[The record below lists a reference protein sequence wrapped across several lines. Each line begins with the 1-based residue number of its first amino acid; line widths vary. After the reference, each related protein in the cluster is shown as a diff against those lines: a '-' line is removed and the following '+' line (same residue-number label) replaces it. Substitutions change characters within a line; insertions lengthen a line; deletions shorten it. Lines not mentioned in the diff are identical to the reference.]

1 MFICSLVLSILNFS
15 FFLDS
20 PRYIKKILRMKKN
33 NNVLKYL
40 FLLFLFI
47 HSIPGYLQGTEKIA
61 VVKSRY
67 DNIELVL
74 SNYNIPYDLIEFRDL
89 ANRDVFNK
97 YNSIFF
103 PSGIESNYEDNL
115 DINWQGKEITSV
127 KLAKNFFEMNEKEF
141 GKNLKDFIKQG
152 GSAYFS
158 GYAYKQMSA
167 GYDNFE
173 FFHDFPY
180 MGVPGRIEAEVN
192 GDLAMF
198 SMKRKAYLY
207 MEYPG
212 WIALKHVDDAE
223 ILSESDFSTP
233 KGDKH
238 GPISVLLKDGYGE
251 IIYTSYYS
259 TVYSEFKR
267 FNIYRIAGN
276 AVLKK
281 TVELAKNHSQDTRSR
296 IADSFLG
303 GETSRRYYFNLD
315 VGTNTFYFHSDGVPF
330 MYEIYDSSNRII
342 VSKEIYEKNLSYTL
356 KSSKNDY
363 CFIEVYPGG
372 NERWKM
378 FAIVSAR
385 GAEISPEIFRIG
397 KYFLYG
403 IGILFLAAF
412 IKVFIS
418 RLK

>member
-1 MFICSLVLSILNFS
+1 MIKNKMF
-15 FFLDS
+15 
-20 PRYIKKILRMKKN
+20 
-33 NNVLKYL
+33 LKYL
-40 FLLFLFI
+40 FLLPILLFPI
-47 HSIPGYLQGTEKIA
+47 YIYPQSGERIA

-74 SNYNIPYDLIEFRDL
+74 SNYNIRYDLIEFRELSDTD
-89 ANRDVFNK
+89 NFTK
-97 YNSIFF
+97 YSSIFF

-127 KLAKNFFEMNEKEF
+127 KLTKNFFEMDEKKF
-141 GKNLKDFIKQG
+141 GKDLRDFIKRG

-158 GYAYKQMSA
+158 GYSYKQMSA

-173 FFHDFPY
+173 FFNDFPY
-180 MGVPGRIEAEVN
+180 MGIPGRIEADVYD
-192 GDLAMF
+192 DLAMF

-223 ILSESDFSTP
+223 ILSESKFSTP
-233 KGDKH
+233 KGEKS
-238 GPISVLLKDGYGE
+238 GPISVLIKDGYGE

-276 AVLKK
+276 TVLKRA
-281 TVELAKNHSQDTRSR
+281 VQLAGSYSQDVRSR
-296 IADSFLG
+296 ITDAFLG
-303 GETSRRYYFNLD
+303 GETSRRYYFNIE
-315 VGTNTFYFHSDGVPF
+315 VGTNTFYFLSDGSPF
-330 MYEIYDSSNRII
+330 MYEIYDSSNRLMI
-342 VSKEIYEKNLSYTL
+342 SREIYTKEQSYTL

-372 NERWKM
+372 TERWKI

-385 GAEISPEIFRIG
+385 GAEISPKIFKIG
-397 KYFLYG
+397 KYILYG
-403 IGILFLAAF
+403 IGMLFLAAF
-412 IKVFIS
+412 IKVLFS

>member
-1 MFICSLVLSILNFS
+1 
-15 FFLDS
+15 
-20 PRYIKKILRMKKN
+20 MKKPN
-33 NNVLKYL
+33 RSLNASLI
-40 FLLFLFI
+40 LLLALLI
-47 HSIPGYLQGTEKIA
+47 HPFASAQPGPGKSIA
-61 VVKSRY
+61 VVKSKY

-89 ANRDVFNK
+89 SNRETFAK
-97 YNSIFF
+97 YSSIFF

-115 DINWQGKEITSV
+115 EINWQGKEITSV
-127 KLAKNFFEMNEKEF
+127 KLAKGFFELDEKEF
-141 GKNLKDFIKQG
+141 ASNFRYFIKKG

-167 GYDNFE
+167 AYDNFE
-173 FFHDFPY
+173 FFYDFPF
-180 MGVPGRIEAEVN
+180 MGIPGRIEANVK

-212 WIALKHVDDAE
+212 WIALKHVDDADV
-223 ILSESDFSTP
+223 LSESAFSTP
-233 KGDKH
+233 RGDRF
-238 GPISVLLKDGYGE
+238 GPISVLLTDGKGE

-276 AVLKK
+276 TVLKRAI
-281 TVELAKNHSQDTRSR
+281 ELAEEHSQDIKGR
-296 IADSFLG
+296 IIDSFFG
-303 GETSRRYYFNLD
+303 EETSRRYYFNIE
-315 VGTNTFYFHSDGVPF
+315 VGTNTFYLLSDGAPF
-330 MYEIYDSSNRII
+330 MYEIYDSNNSLL
-342 VSKEIYEKNLSYTL
+342 VSKEIYEKVQRYTI
-356 KSSKNDY
+356 KSAKDDY

-372 NERWKM
+372 KERWKM
-378 FAIVSAR
+378 FSIVSAR
-385 GAEISPEIFRIG
+385 GAEIPPQVIKAGR
-397 KYFLYG
+397 YFLYV

-412 IKVFIS
+412 IKVAIS

>member
-1 MFICSLVLSILNFS
+1 MF
-15 FFLDS
+15 
-20 PRYIKKILRMKKN
+20 
-33 NNVLKYL
+33 LKYL
-40 FLLFLFI
+40 FLLPILLFPI
-47 HSIPGYLQGTEKIA
+47 YIYPQSGERIA

-74 SNYNIPYDLIEFRDL
+74 SNYNIRYDLIEFRELSDTD
-89 ANRDVFNK
+89 NFTK
-97 YNSIFF
+97 YSSIFF

-127 KLAKNFFEMNEKEF
+127 KLTKNFFEMDEKKF
-141 GKNLKDFIKQG
+141 GKDLRDFIKRG

-158 GYAYKQMSA
+158 GYSYKQMSA

-173 FFHDFPY
+173 FFYDFPY
-180 MGVPGRIEAEVN
+180 MGIPGRIEADVYD
-192 GDLAMF
+192 DLAMF

-223 ILSESDFSTP
+223 ILSESKFSTP
-233 KGDKH
+233 KGEKS
-238 GPISVLLKDGYGE
+238 GPISVLIKDGYGE

-276 AVLKK
+276 TVLKRA
-281 TVELAKNHSQDTRSR
+281 VELAGSYSQDVRSR
-296 IADSFLG
+296 ITDAFLG
-303 GETSRRYYFNLD
+303 GETSRRYYFNIE
-315 VGTNTFYFHSDGVPF
+315 VGTNTFYFLSDGSPF
-330 MYEIYDSSNRII
+330 MYEIYDSSNRLMT
-342 VSKEIYEKNLSYTL
+342 SREIYAKEQSYTL

-372 NERWKM
+372 TERWKI

-385 GAEISPEIFRIG
+385 GAEISPKIFKIG
-397 KYFLYG
+397 KYILYG

-412 IKVFIS
+412 IKVLFS

>member
-1 MFICSLVLSILNFS
+1 MF
-15 FFLDS
+15 
-20 PRYIKKILRMKKN
+20 P
-33 NNVLKYL
+33 KYL
-40 FLLFLFI
+40 FLLLI
-47 HSIPGYLQGTEKIA
+47 LLIPICIYPQTGGKIA

-74 SNYNIPYDLIEFRDL
+74 SNYNIKYDLIEFRELSDTD
-89 ANRDVFNK
+89 NFTK
-97 YNSIFF
+97 YSSIFF

-127 KLAKNFFEMNEKEF
+127 KLTKNFFEMDEKKF
-141 GKNLKDFIKQG
+141 GQNLRDFIKRG

-158 GYAYKQMSA
+158 GYSYKQMSA

-173 FFHDFPY
+173 FFNDFPY
-180 MGVPGRIEAEVN
+180 MGIPGRIEADVYD
-192 GDLAMF
+192 DLAMF

-223 ILSESDFSTP
+223 ILSESKFSTP
-233 KGDKH
+233 KGEKS
-238 GPISVLLKDGYGE
+238 GPISVLIKDGYGE

-276 AVLKK
+276 TVLKRA
-281 TVELAKNHSQDTRSR
+281 VQLAGSYSQDVRSR
-296 IADSFLG
+296 ITDAFLG
-303 GETSRRYYFNLD
+303 GETSRRYYFNIE
-315 VGTNTFYFHSDGVPF
+315 VGTNTFYFLSDGSPF
-330 MYEIYDSSNRII
+330 MYEIYDSSNRLMI
-342 VSKEIYEKNLSYTL
+342 SREIYTKEQSYTL

-372 NERWKM
+372 TERWKI

-385 GAEISPEIFRIG
+385 GAEISPQIFKIG
-397 KYFLYG
+397 KYILYG

-412 IKVFIS
+412 IKVLFS

>member
-1 MFICSLVLSILNFS
+1 MF
-15 FFLDS
+15 
-20 PRYIKKILRMKKN
+20 P
-33 NNVLKYL
+33 KYL
-40 FLLFLFI
+40 FLLLI
-47 HSIPGYLQGTEKIA
+47 LLIPICIYPQTGGKIA

-74 SNYNIPYDLIEFRDL
+74 SNYNIRYDLIEFRELSDTD
-89 ANRDVFNK
+89 NFTK
-97 YNSIFF
+97 YSSIFF

-127 KLAKNFFEMNEKEF
+127 KLTKNFFEMDEKKF
-141 GKNLKDFIKQG
+141 GQNLRDFIKRG

-158 GYAYKQMSA
+158 GYSYKQMSA

-173 FFHDFPY
+173 FFNDFPY
-180 MGVPGRIEAEVN
+180 MGIPGRIEADVYD
-192 GDLAMF
+192 DLAMF

-223 ILSESDFSTP
+223 ILSESKFSTP
-233 KGDKH
+233 KGEKS
-238 GPISVLLKDGYGE
+238 GPISVLIKDGYGE

-276 AVLKK
+276 TVLKRA
-281 TVELAKNHSQDTRSR
+281 VQLAGSYSQDVRSR
-296 IADSFLG
+296 ITDAFLG
-303 GETSRRYYFNLD
+303 GETSRRYYFNIE
-315 VGTNTFYFHSDGVPF
+315 VGTNTFYFLSDGSPF
-330 MYEIYDSSNRII
+330 MYEIYDSSNRLMT
-342 VSKEIYEKNLSYTL
+342 SREIYAKEQSYTL

-372 NERWKM
+372 TERWKI

-385 GAEISPEIFRIG
+385 GAEISPKIFKIG
-397 KYFLYG
+397 KYILYG

-412 IKVFIS
+412 IKVLFS

>member
-1 MFICSLVLSILNFS
+1 MF
-15 FFLDS
+15 
-20 PRYIKKILRMKKN
+20 
-33 NNVLKYL
+33 LKYL
-40 FLLFLFI
+40 FLLPILLFPI
-47 HSIPGYLQGTEKIA
+47 YIYPQSGERIA

-74 SNYNIPYDLIEFRDL
+74 SNYNIRYDLIEFRELSNTD
-89 ANRDVFNK
+89 NFTK
-97 YNSIFF
+97 YSSIFF

-127 KLAKNFFEMNEKEF
+127 KLTKNFFEMDEKKF
-141 GKNLKDFIKQG
+141 GKDLRDFIKRG

-158 GYAYKQMSA
+158 GYSYKQMSA

-173 FFHDFPY
+173 FFYDFPY
-180 MGVPGRIEAEVN
+180 MGIPGRIEADVYD
-192 GDLAMF
+192 DLAMF

-223 ILSESDFSTP
+223 ILSESKFSTP
-233 KGDKH
+233 KGEKS
-238 GPISVLLKDGYGE
+238 GPISVLIKDGYGE

-276 AVLKK
+276 TVLKRA
-281 TVELAKNHSQDTRSR
+281 VQLAGSYSQDVRSR
-296 IADSFLG
+296 ITDAFLG
-303 GETSRRYYFNLD
+303 GETSRRYYFNIE
-315 VGTNTFYFHSDGVPF
+315 VGTNTFYFLSDGSPF
-330 MYEIYDSSNRII
+330 MYEIYDSSNRLMT
-342 VSKEIYEKNLSYTL
+342 SREIYAKEQSYTL

-372 NERWKM
+372 TERWKI

-385 GAEISPEIFRIG
+385 GAEISPQIFKIG
-397 KYFLYG
+397 KYILYG

-412 IKVFIS
+412 IKVLFS

>member
-1 MFICSLVLSILNFS
+1 MLILLPVL
-15 FFLDS
+15 
-20 PRYIKKILRMKKN
+20 
-33 NNVLKYL
+33 
-40 FLLFLFI
+40 LLTLSAFPQ
-47 HSIPGYLQGTEKIA
+47 SGNKIA
-61 VVKSRY
+61 VVKSKY

-74 SNYNIPYDLIEFRDL
+74 SNYNIPYDLIEFREL
-89 ANRDVFNK
+89 SNK
-97 YNSIFF
+97 EIFEKYSSIFF

-127 KLAKNFFEMNEKEF
+127 KLSKNFFEMDEKEF
-141 GKNLKDFIKQG
+141 GKNLREFIKQG

-173 FFHDFPY
+173 FFYDFPF
-180 MGVPGRIEAEVN
+180 MGIPGRIEADVN

-223 ILSESDFSTP
+223 VLSESDFSTP

-276 AVLKK
+276 TVLKK
-281 TVELAKNHSQDTRSR
+281 AAEIAKEHSQDVRSS
-296 IADSFLG
+296 ITDAFLG
-303 GETSRRYYFNLD
+303 GETSRRYFFNLE
-315 VGTNTFYFHSDGVPF
+315 VGTNTFYFLSDGSPF
-330 MYEIYDSSNRII
+330 MYEVYDSSNKLI
-342 VSKEIYEKNLSYTL
+342 VSREIYEKNQNYTL
-356 KSSKNDY
+356 KSFKNDF

-372 NERWKM
+372 KERWKM

-385 GAEISPEIFRIG
+385 GAEISPKIVQTG
-397 KYFLYG
+397 KYILYG

-412 IKVFIS
+412 IKVLVS

>member
-1 MFICSLVLSILNFS
+1 MF
-15 FFLDS
+15 
-20 PRYIKKILRMKKN
+20 
-33 NNVLKYL
+33 LKYL
-40 FLLFLFI
+40 FLLPILLFPI
-47 HSIPGYLQGTEKIA
+47 YIYPQSGERIA

-74 SNYNIPYDLIEFRDL
+74 SNYNIRYDLIEFRELSDTD
-89 ANRDVFNK
+89 NFTK
-97 YNSIFF
+97 YSSIFF

-127 KLAKNFFEMNEKEF
+127 KLTKNFFEMDEKKF
-141 GKNLKDFIKQG
+141 GKDLRDFIKRG

-158 GYAYKQMSA
+158 GYSYKQMSA

-173 FFHDFPY
+173 FFNDFPY
-180 MGVPGRIEAEVN
+180 MGIPGRIEADVYD
-192 GDLAMF
+192 DLAMF

-223 ILSESDFSTP
+223 ILSESKFSTP
-233 KGDKH
+233 KGEKS
-238 GPISVLLKDGYGE
+238 GPISVLIKDGYGE

-276 AVLKK
+276 TVLKRA
-281 TVELAKNHSQDTRSR
+281 VQLAGSYSQDVRSR
-296 IADSFLG
+296 ITDAFLG
-303 GETSRRYYFNLD
+303 GETSRRYYFNIE
-315 VGTNTFYFHSDGVPF
+315 VGTNTFYFLSDGSPF
-330 MYEIYDSSNRII
+330 MYEIYDSSNRLMI
-342 VSKEIYEKNLSYTL
+342 SREIYTKEQSYTL

-372 NERWKM
+372 TERWKI

-385 GAEISPEIFRIG
+385 GAEISPKIFKIG
-397 KYFLYG
+397 KYILYG
-403 IGILFLAAF
+403 IGMLFLAAF
-412 IKVFIS
+412 IKVLFS

>member
-1 MFICSLVLSILNFS
+1 MF
-15 FFLDS
+15 
-20 PRYIKKILRMKKN
+20 P
-33 NNVLKYL
+33 KYL
-40 FLLFLFI
+40 FLLLI
-47 HSIPGYLQGTEKIA
+47 LLIPICIYPQTGGKIA

-74 SNYNIPYDLIEFRDL
+74 SNYNIRYDLIEFRELSDTD
-89 ANRDVFNK
+89 NFTK
-97 YNSIFF
+97 YSSIFF

-127 KLAKNFFEMNEKEF
+127 KLTKNFFEMDEKKF
-141 GKNLKDFIKQG
+141 GQNLRDFIKRG

-158 GYAYKQMSA
+158 GYSYKQMSA

-173 FFHDFPY
+173 FFNDFPY
-180 MGVPGRIEAEVN
+180 MGIPGRIEADVYD
-192 GDLAMF
+192 DLAMF

-223 ILSESDFSTP
+223 ILSESKFSTP
-233 KGDKH
+233 KGEKS
-238 GPISVLLKDGYGE
+238 GPISVLIKDGYGE

-276 AVLKK
+276 TVLKRA
-281 TVELAKNHSQDTRSR
+281 VQLAGSYSQDVRSR
-296 IADSFLG
+296 ITDAFLG
-303 GETSRRYYFNLD
+303 GETSRRYYFNIE
-315 VGTNTFYFHSDGVPF
+315 VGTNTFYFLSDGSPF
-330 MYEIYDSSNRII
+330 MYEIYDSSNRLMT
-342 VSKEIYEKNLSYTL
+342 SREIYAKEQSYTL

-372 NERWKM
+372 TERWKI

-385 GAEISPEIFRIG
+385 GAEISPKIFKIG
-397 KYFLYG
+397 KYILYG
-403 IGILFLAAF
+403 IGMLFFAAF
-412 IKVFIS
+412 IKVLFS

>member
-1 MFICSLVLSILNFS
+1 
-15 FFLDS
+15 
-20 PRYIKKILRMKKN
+20 MKKN
-33 NNVLKYL
+33 NVFLILLTLLPL
-40 FLLFLFI
+40 FVQPI
-47 HSIPGYLQGTEKIA
+47 SIYPQGAGRIA
-61 VVKSRY
+61 VVKSKY

-74 SNYNIPYDLIEFRDL
+74 SNYNMSYDLIEFRDL
-89 ANRDVFNK
+89 ADKDVFGK

-115 DINWQGKEITSV
+115 DISWQGKEITSV
-127 KLAKNFFEMNEKEF
+127 KLAKNFFELDDKEF
-141 GKNLKDFIKQG
+141 GKHLKDFIKRG

-158 GYAYKQMSA
+158 GYSFKQMSA
-167 GYDNFE
+167 GYDIFE
-173 FFHDFPY
+173 FFYDFPY
-180 MGVPGRIEAEVN
+180 MGIPGRIEADVM

-223 ILSESDFSTP
+223 ILSESEFSTP
-233 KGDKH
+233 KGDKS
-238 GPISVLLKDGYGE
+238 GPISVLIKDGYGE
-251 IIYTSYYS
+251 VIYTSYYS

-276 AVLKK
+276 TVLKK
-281 TVELAKNHSQDTRSR
+281 AVDYARSHSQDVKNR
-296 IADSFLG
+296 ITDAFFG
-303 GETSRRYYFNLD
+303 NETSRRYYFNLE
-315 VGTNTFYFHSDGVPF
+315 VGTNSFYFLSDGSPF
-330 MYEIYDSSNRII
+330 MYEIYDSSNRLII
-342 VSKEIYEKNLSYTL
+342 SREIYEKEQSYTL

-372 NERWKM
+372 AERWKM

-385 GAEISPEIFRIG
+385 GAEISPQIVKTG
-397 KYFLYG
+397 KYILYG
-403 IGILFLAAF
+403 IGILFLIAF
-412 IKVFIS
+412 IKVLIS

>member
-1 MFICSLVLSILNFS
+1 
-15 FFLDS
+15 
-20 PRYIKKILRMKKN
+20 MKKMN
-33 NNVLKYL
+33 ISLKPGL
-40 FLLFLFI
+40 ILLMMILI
-47 HSIPGYLQGTEKIA
+47 HPDIHAQSGKSIA
-61 VVKSRY
+61 VVKSKY

-74 SNYNIPYDLIEFRDL
+74 SNYNIPYDLIEFREL
-89 ANRDVFNK
+89 SSRETFAK
-97 YNSIFF
+97 YSSIFF

-127 KLAKNFFEMNEKEF
+127 KLAKNFFELDEKEF
-141 GKNLKDFIKQG
+141 AANLRYFIQKG

-167 GYDNFE
+167 AYDNFE
-173 FFHDFPY
+173 FFYDFPF
-180 MGVPGRIEAEVN
+180 MGIPGRIEANVK

-223 ILSESDFSTP
+223 VLSESSFSTP
-233 KGDKH
+233 RGDKF
-238 GPISVLLKDGYGE
+238 GPISVLLTDGKGE
-251 IIYTSYYS
+251 IIYSSYYS

-276 AVLKK
+276 TILKK
-281 TVELAKNHSQDTRSR
+281 TDKLAEEHSQDVRGR
-296 IADSFLG
+296 IVDAFFG
-303 GETSRRYYFNLD
+303 EETSRRYYFNLE
-315 VGTNTFYFHSDGVPF
+315 VGTNTFYFLSEGAPF
-330 MYEIYDSSNRII
+330 MYEIYDSNNSLLI
-342 VSKEIYEKNLSYTL
+342 SKEIYEKTQSYTL
-356 KSSKNDY
+356 RSAKNDY

-372 NERWKM
+372 EERWKM
-378 FAIVSAR
+378 FSIVSAR
-385 GAEISPEIFRIG
+385 GAEISPKVIKIG
-397 KYFLYG
+397 KYILYG

-412 IKVFIS
+412 IKVAIS